1 VVWGAYVGAVMEAGP
16 LPRIEDIYLLRIQQT
31 RSDDDIRLLRQ
42 ALKALL
48 RKLGWR
54 ALSVVEEEPQQ

>member
-1 VVWGAYVGAVMEAGP
+1 MEAGP

>member
-1 VVWGAYVGAVMEAGP
+1 MSASHI
-16 LPRIEDIYLLRIQQT
+16 PRQRPVYLLRIQQT
-31 RSDDDIRLLRQ
+31 RSDDDIRLLRP

-48 RKLGWR
+48 RKLVWR

>member
-1 VVWGAYVGAVMEAGP
+1 MSERKRQRPV
-16 LPRIEDIYLLRIQQT
+16 YLLRIQQT
-31 RSDDDIRLLRQ
+31 RSDDDIRLLRW

-54 ALSVVEEEPQQ
+54 ALSIVEEPQQ